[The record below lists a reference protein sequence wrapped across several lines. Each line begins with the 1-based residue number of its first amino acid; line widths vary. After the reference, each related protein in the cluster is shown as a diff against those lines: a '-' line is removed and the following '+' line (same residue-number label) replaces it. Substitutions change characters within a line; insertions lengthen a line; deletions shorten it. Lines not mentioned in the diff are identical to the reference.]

1 MGRLKIREGNKVE
14 EEGIVFGLKPNF
26 MLWIRDN
33 EYRLPLANVGI
44 RWGPSGEIVSSCDL

>member
-33 EYRLPLANVGI
+33 EYRLPLAKCRSQMGTI
-44 RWGPSGEIVSSCDL
+44 W